1 MIHINMTHIVFN
13 IPNIVNNLSFYDF
26 SLKLL
31 YREEKY
37 QLNSPQ
43 LNAIIASRI
52 PIVWKSRASVYTNHL
67 ILHAR
72 GVIRYK
78 NRYLVHKK

>member
-1 MIHINMTHIVFN
+1 MIHTNMTYIVFD
-13 IPNIVNNLSFYDF
+13 IPNIVNHLSFYDF

-52 PIVWKSRASVYTNHL
+52 PIV
-67 ILHAR
+67 
-72 GVIRYK
+72 
-78 NRYLVHKK
+78 